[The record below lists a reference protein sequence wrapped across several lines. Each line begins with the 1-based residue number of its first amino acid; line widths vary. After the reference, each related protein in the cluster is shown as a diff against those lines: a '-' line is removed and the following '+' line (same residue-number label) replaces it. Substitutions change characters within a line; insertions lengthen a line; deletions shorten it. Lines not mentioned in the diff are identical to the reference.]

1 MKILM
6 IYPPSVFRATMK
18 YCLANWRDLTR
29 LMVIPVILSSLFN
42 AFAGARFAKIMEE
55 FFNQTG
61 QNEVVSL
68 ADSLR
73 IFTQH
78 MMGDWV
84 IWISFMLSLYMQIAF
99 MRAVIINIIAPKR
112 RYIQSFFW
120 PNQSLLLFFGVLLM
134 ILLLVCLPGS
144 ILATIFLQKGQSV
157 GAVFIFFLGFVLS
170 AFYLFARLS
179 PSLVAAA
186 KGDWLNP
193 LEAFQI
199 SKIKGYVQ
207 AIITIIFAAMM
218 ASLVGQSVVSGV
230 MANGAV
236 MLNSEHGLTSLSY
249 NLIASLGGNII
260 SYMALLPVMVA
271 IASLFRTIHSIDH
284 VV

>member
-1 MKILM
+1 M
-6 IYPPSVFRATMK
+6 
-18 YCLANWRDLTR
+18 
-29 LMVIPVILSSLFN
+29 
-42 AFAGARFAKIMEE
+42 
-55 FFNQTG
+55 
-61 QNEVVSL
+61 VSL

-120 PNQSLLLFFGVLLM
+120 PSQSLLLFFGVLLM

-179 PSLVAAA
+179 PSLVVAA

-218 ASLVGQSVVSGV
+218 ASLVGQSVISGV

-249 NLIASLGGNII
+249 NLIASLAGNII

-271 IASLFRTIHSIDH
+271 IASLFKTIHSIDH